1 MEIENLTFP
10 EAVRLLADRLG
21 LEVPEEEPGDRD
33 WRRRRERIL
42 SLNKLA
48 ARFYYEQLSTPQ
60 GSAVAAYMQKRKISR
75 KFANRF
81 GLGAAPDAWDTLI
94 RAMADQG
101 YDKRELLDAGL
112 AVAGKNGGVYDK
124 FRNRLML
131 PVIDLRG
138 DVIGFTSRVMDGS
151 APKYLNTPETA
162 IFKKRS
168 ILYGLNYAKASKRE
182 NMILV
187 EGNIDVIT
195 LHQAGFDN
203 AVATMGTA
211 LTEEHIR
218 LLGRY
223 THELVLCYDND
234 AAGTD
239 ATQRAIGLLK
249 NADFSVKVLQLPRR
263 RTEDGE
269 LVKQDADDFI
279 KYQGPAAF
287 ENLLTGSANQVEYRL
302 EVIQNKYDL
311 SQDENRAAFLREAAE
326 MIATLPSPVEREIYG
341 NRAAATAGV
350 SGQTMAAEVEKARKG
365 QSRKVRRQEE
375 RQALMPT
382 NNFQPKE
389 RQLRYDNVRSARA
402 EEGVLRLLLLDPAL
416 YPRAQGLEEEQFS
429 SPFLG
434 KVYRLL
440 FQRWRAGETPRIP
453 MLTGELS
460 LEEMNRLVQLADW
473 PETGQ
478 NTEKAL
484 ADYIEIIRGEWS
496 KRSADGVEKAL
507 LAVRE
512 QKRKKAMEDIRH
524 E

>member
-1 MEIENLTFP
+1 
-10 EAVRLLADRLG
+10 
-21 LEVPEEEPGDRD
+21 
-33 WRRRRERIL
+33 
-42 SLNKLA
+42 
-48 ARFYYEQLSTPQ
+48 
-60 GSAVAAYMQKRKISR
+60 
-75 KFANRF
+75 
-81 GLGAAPDAWDTLI
+81 
-94 RAMADQG
+94 
-101 YDKRELLDAGL
+101 
-112 AVAGKNGGVYDK
+112 
-124 FRNRLML
+124 
-131 PVIDLRG
+131 
-138 DVIGFTSRVMDGS
+138 
-151 APKYLNTPETA
+151 
-162 IFKKRS
+162 
-168 ILYGLNYAKASKRE
+168 
-182 NMILV
+182 
-187 EGNIDVIT
+187 
-195 LHQAGFDN
+195 
-203 AVATMGTA
+203 
-211 LTEEHIR
+211 
-218 LLGRY
+218 
-223 THELVLCYDND
+223 
-234 AAGTD
+234 
-239 ATQRAIGLLK
+239 
-249 NADFSVKVLQLPRR
+249 
-263 RTEDGE
+263 
-269 LVKQDADDFI
+269 
-279 KYQGPAAF
+279 
-287 ENLLTGSANQVEYRL
+287 
-302 EVIQNKYDL
+302 
-311 SQDENRAAFLREAAE
+311 

-440 FQRWRAGETPRIP
+440 FQRWQAGETPRIP